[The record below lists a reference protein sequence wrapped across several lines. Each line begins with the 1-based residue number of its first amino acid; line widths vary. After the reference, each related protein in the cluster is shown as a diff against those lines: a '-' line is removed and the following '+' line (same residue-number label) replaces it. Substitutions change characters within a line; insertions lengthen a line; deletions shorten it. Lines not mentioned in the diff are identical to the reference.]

1 MYHYLI
7 ISIRNA
13 FLFKR
18 ILSLVI
24 VLKVPYFENDNIKIL
39 GYEKFRFLLYEP
51 AKVSPC
57 CIILI
62 VNMDD
67 PHNGGPLKFFTPC
80 LKDHSSRQPLMLGSV
95 FQGFT
100 DWHKKEELNCSVG
113 ERISATLQLTFKA
126 NTHVEEGRTSWKRLL
141 EHSP

>member
-1 MYHYLI
+1 
-7 ISIRNA
+7 
-13 FLFKR
+13 
-18 ILSLVI
+18 
-24 VLKVPYFENDNIKIL
+24 
-39 GYEKFRFLLYEP
+39 
-51 AKVSPC
+51 
-57 CIILI
+57 
-62 VNMDD
+62 
-67 PHNGGPLKFFTPC
+67 
-80 LKDHSSRQPLMLGSV
+80 MLGSV